1 MDADG
6 WQSSAF
12 LLSYIH
18 KRKKP
23 LYEPLLVHRNNF
35 VLHLSIYFILWRHPY
50 IHPTKT
56 CWWSAGWLT
65 VYIWVFV
72 RSFPSLQVHWGHD
85 IPAVLLTMFKS
96 NILGSR
102 DSFELHPILNEVKW
116 RNKGNPNIPTSRK
129 IQQQK
134 GRIIASATL
143 WGVMNSTLN
152 ITPQFL
158 TVG

>member
-72 RSFPSLQVHWGHD
+72 RSFPSLQVHWMGPRYSRRVINYVLEIHLNC
-85 IPAVLLTMFKS
+85 IPYLMKWNEEARGIQTFPLLEKY
-96 NILGSR
+96 
-102 DSFELHPILNEVKW
+102 
-116 RNKGNPNIPTSRK
+116 NKKRTGE
-129 IQQQK
+129 
-134 GRIIASATL
+134 RIIASATL